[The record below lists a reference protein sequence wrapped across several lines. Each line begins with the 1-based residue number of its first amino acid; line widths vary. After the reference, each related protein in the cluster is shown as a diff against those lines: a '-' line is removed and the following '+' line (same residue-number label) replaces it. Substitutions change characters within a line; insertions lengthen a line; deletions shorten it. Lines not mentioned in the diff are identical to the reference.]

1 MPDETQN
8 PFENQPPSDP
18 HPTDVGT
25 DAPAP
30 AADIAETPVA
40 DTAAEQPAVE
50 PAPEDDAHVEQG
62 AEQFAEEIVHT
73 HESILTTM
81 LTQLEGAAHMA
92 KSEIESVIAK
102 ARSLF
107 DAL

>member
-1 MPDETQN
+1 MPDEMQN

-25 DAPAP
+25 DVPAP
-30 AADIAETPVA
+30 ATDISETPVA
-40 DTAAEQPAVE
+40 DTTAEQP
-50 PAPEDDAHVEQG
+50 PEDNAHVEQG
-62 AEQFAEEIVHT
+62 ADQFAEEIVHT

>member
-30 AADIAETPVA
+30 AADIAETPVV

-50 PAPEDDAHVEQG
+50 PAP
-62 AEQFAEEIVHT
+62 EEIVHT